1 MDAARSHRVDSADTE
16 MFALPGID
24 VLLPARLLHQQ
35 PQMCRLVAEDAA
47 LVFETEEW
55 ASRRPRWW
63 RLRASWRWLEDGAA
77 LDRRRA
83 DLRTFVAAYRADRG
97 PTAGCPAAR

>member
-1 MDAARSHRVDSADTE
+1 MEAAPSHPVDSVGTDVLV
-16 MFALPGID
+16 LPGID
-24 VLLPARLLHQQ
+24 VLLPALLLHRQ

-55 ASRRPRWW
+55 AARRPRWW

-83 DLRTFVAAYRADRG
+83 DLRTFVAAYRADR
-97 PTAGCPAAR
+97 